1 MHGRHILYF
10 KLHVHGR
17 IQFYQKEFYQC
28 TAAISYILNYM
39 CTAAYNFIKDRMR
52 PYSCRLCTL

>member
-1 MHGRHILYF
+1 MRLFCRLSTKHPHT
-10 KLHVHGR
+10 VD
-17 IQFYQKEFYQC
+17 KEFYQC